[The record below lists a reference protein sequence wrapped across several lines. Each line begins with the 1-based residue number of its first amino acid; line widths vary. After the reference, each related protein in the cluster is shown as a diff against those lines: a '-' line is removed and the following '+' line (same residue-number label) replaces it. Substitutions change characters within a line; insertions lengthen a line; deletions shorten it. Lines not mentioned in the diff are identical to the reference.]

1 MADVRYVVTFDV
13 PEGPIG
19 PYDAEDGLARL
30 RRTTGVQ
37 GVTLYESREGHPDY
51 LLEVQVDPGSVESVR
66 QTLEQL
72 MGEYSTYL
80 SNVTRRQFRV
90 LA

>member
-1 MADVRYVVTFDV
+1 MAGVRYVVTFDV

-19 PYDAEDGLARL
+19 PYDAEDGLSRL

-51 LLEVQVDPGSVESVR
+51 LLDVQVDSGNAEGVR

-72 MGEYSTYL
+72 TGEYSMYL
-80 SNVTRRQFRV
+80 SNVTRRQFRM